1 MSQQELEHGD
11 QQVMGMV
18 NGHSHPEAAAAAEK
32 IVAAAQDPAVHTANK
47 RAGGT
52 GDTVVAELR
61 RQILYTT
68 IQVLSCI
75 LAALLFVAALMD
87 PAFLIH
93 LANVGVLICGMWAAV
108 LIDRA
113 VRLWKRR

>member
-18 NGHSHPEAAAAAEK
+18 NSHSHPDASAAAEE
-32 IVAAAQDPAVHTANK
+32 IVEAAKAPVGNTAGK
-47 RAGGT
+47 QAGAT
-52 GDTVVAELR
+52 GDAVAAELR

-87 PAFLIH
+87 PTFLIH
-93 LANVGVLICGMWAAV
+93 LVNVGVLICGMWAAV

-113 VRLWKRR
+113 IRIWRKR